1 MTVRFGSVND
11 VREFVCLAG
20 LQPYP
25 IEVCDGEHKVNA
37 KSFMEMFTIDF
48 TRPLAVRVDGED
60 NARTFAGAAKKF
72 LHSVT

>member
-1 MTVRFGSVND
+1 MTVHFGSVND

-25 IEVCDGEHKVNA
+25 IEVCDGEHRVNA

-48 TRPLAVRVDGED
+48 THPLSVTTDTEEHERS
-60 NARTFAGAAKKF
+60 FAGAARKF
-72 LHSVT
+72 VLSYT